1 MLLCNNLPA
10 KYSDSIAK
18 VAHIWADNMRT
29 YEEKYDSTD
38 SIHWYLER
46 TNIGALA
53 SSFWM
58 GGGVAIE
65 EYGSAKGIEEQYN
78 GRNDLYFHIGDIKA
92 VAEAKLV
99 WAKVGYAPGYDIM
112 LSDLVRDAIAPIDDA
127 VESAESDISK
137 VITQHEKFVVIFV
150 NTSHKSEHKE
160 DLNALTIIEDHLKK
174 IESALVLKYSTKKDL
189 KSSKN
194 NVCNHAFLVIAKR

>member
-1 MLLCNNLPA
+1 MLLCNNLPEQ
-10 KYSDSIAK
+10 YSEEIAK
-18 VAHIWADNMRT
+18 IANIWADNMKT

-53 SSFWM
+53 SAVWM

-65 EYGSAKGIEEQYN
+65 EYGSAKGVEEKYS

-99 WAKVGYAPGYDIM
+99 WAKVGYAPGYEIM
-112 LSDLVRDAIAPIDDA
+112 LTDLVRDAIDPIDKA
-127 VESAESDISK
+127 VENAESDISK
-137 VITQHEKFVVIFV
+137 VITEHDKFVAVFV
-150 NTSHKSEHKE
+150 NTYHKSEYKE
-160 DLNALTIIEDHLKK
+160 NVKALTIIEDHLRK
-174 IESALVLKYSTKKDL
+174 IDSALVIRYSTRKDL

-194 NVCNHAFLVIAKR
+194 NICNHAYLIIAKR